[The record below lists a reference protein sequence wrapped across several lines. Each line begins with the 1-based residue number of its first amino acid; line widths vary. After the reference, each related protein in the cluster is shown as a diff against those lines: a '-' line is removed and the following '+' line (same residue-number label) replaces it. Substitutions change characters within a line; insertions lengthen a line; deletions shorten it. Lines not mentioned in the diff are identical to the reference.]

1 MTTLENQFSLPLTAP
16 KSGSYPLNPE
26 KYAITFACHNQ
37 VEYTRQ
43 CVESMIRH
51 GLDLKRLVVV
61 DNASTDETRTY
72 LKTFPT
78 GGLILN
84 RSNLGCGIAWN
95 QGALCLQAEWTV
107 IMNNDVLVC
116 SGWIEN
122 MIRTA
127 ESKGLKIISPAM
139 VGGRLDYDFDS
150 FANEA
155 MLKTKDALRI
165 GGRYAVCFAVHQSV
179 WSEIGYFQPLPK
191 LLGYEDALFFNEVD
205 KANIATGITGNAWL
219 YHFGSMTQTALKQE
233 LGLSR
238 KQGLGDRRTYLQLLQ
253 QGWLERRMRKM
264 RRRAQAKQWLR
275 HEIARYGMSL
285 LGIRENGKFRWK

>member
-1 MTTLENQFSLPLTAP
+1 MTTLDNQFSLPPAAP
-16 KSGSYPLNPE
+16 KISSYRLNPE
-26 KYAITFACHNQ
+26 KYAITFACHNE

-43 CVESMIRH
+43 CVESMIKH

-61 DNASTDETRTY
+61 DNASTDETRHY

-139 VGGRLDYDFDS
+139 VGGKLDYDFDS

-155 MLKTKDALRI
+155 MTKTKDALRI
-165 GGRYAVCFAVHQSV
+165 GGRSPVCFAVHESV
-179 WSEIGYFQPLPK
+179 WLEIGYFQSIPR

-219 YHFGSMTQTALKQE
+219 YHFGSMTQTALKRE
-233 LGLSR
+233 LGLTQ
-238 KQGLGDRRTYLQLLQ
+238 KQGLGDRRTYLRLLQ
-253 QGWLERRMRKM
+253 QSWLDRTIRKV
-264 RRRAQAKQWLR
+264 RRRAQEKQWLEN
-275 HEIARYGMSL
+275 EIARHGMSL
-285 LGIRENGKFRWK
+285 IGFRENSEFSWK